1 MMMCCWVERRE
12 ASKRERVGK
21 EARDGQGMGAC
32 VRARDGVV
40 CGFLGLGLGYA
51 LRQVILH

>member
-1 MMMCCWVERRE
+1 MMCCWVERRE
-12 ASKRERVGK
+12 ASKGERVGK